1 MYLYY
6 VGTYVPSTIDYSVTC
21 TCNDVF
27 ILFRNLCTLYYWLL
41 SNMYMYFYYL
51 GTYVPSTV
59 DFPITNGDKGFGFSN
74 PYEGNY
80 FFQ

>member
-1 MYLYY
+1 
-6 VGTYVPSTIDYSVTC
+6 
-21 TCNDVF
+21 
-27 ILFRNLCTLYYWLL
+27 
-41 SNMYMYFYYL
+41 MYMYLYYL

-80 FFQ
+80 FFQLNKLQGFQKKCMAIT